1 MKKLRSHLVILSIS
15 LLCPVM
21 LIGGS
26 YLLDSHHRV
35 MELPEEIKSEAVK
48 SPDLRK
54 ENDSTSLKGLS
65 VNESFYQ

>member
-21 LIGGS
+21 LIGRS

-35 MELPEEIKSEAVK
+35 VEFPDEIKSEAVK

-54 ENDSTSLKGLS
+54 ENDTIYLKVSS
-65 VNESFYQ
+65 VN